1 MPFDDEVRELERAAR
16 EQLQAA
22 WQIHVAKVEEQL
34 RAGWQDHISQIVGQR
49 FGDLAPILDQAI
61 ARSQR
66 ETTEQLNQTARRL
79 RLAET
84 PEEWRAILIESASP
98 FCARAGLFDT
108 ADAEVASAPAIA
120 TTIESKDT
128 TVALRTPSELGPRI
142 IAEFAESPATK
153 SYLFPILTAGRVS
166 AILYADQGA
175 SGLDRNALELIAT
188 LASDT
193 QPKPAEVPTSAAGSG
208 LIQLHALQPAHP
220 AAASQHQEPLSE
232 EEQELHVRAQRFAR
246 VRIAEMRLYDSA
258 AVRHGREIR
267 DIYGVLRSK
276 IDSARL
282 EFQKEYL
289 HNSASMADYLHQEL
303 VRTLANNDEEA
314 LGTDYPGALR

>member
-34 RAGWQDHISQIVGQR
+34 RAGWQDHISQIVAQR
-49 FGDLAPILDQAI
+49 FGDLAPILDQGA
-61 ARSQR
+61 ARVQR
-66 ETTEQLNQTARRL
+66 DTTEQLNQTARRL

-108 ADAEVASAPAIA
+108 ADAEVAAAPAIA
-120 TTIESKDT
+120 TTIESRDT
-128 TVALRTPSELGPRI
+128 TVALRTPSELGSRI
-142 IAEFAESPATK
+142 IAEFGESPSTK
-153 SYLFPILTAGRVS
+153 SYLFPVLTGGRVS
-166 AILYADQGA
+166 AVLYADQGA

-193 QPKPAEVPTSAAGSG
+193 QPKPPDAAAAPAAG
-208 LIQLHALQPAHP
+208 LIQLQPLEP
-220 AAASQHQEPLSE
+220 SRQAAASQHPEALSE
-232 EEQELHVRAQRFAR
+232 EEQDLHVRAQRFAR
-246 VRIAEMRLYDSA
+246 VRVAEMRLYDSA

-276 IDSARL
+276 VDSARQ

-314 LGTDYPGALR
+314 LGTEYPGALR